1 MKITFT
7 DTAIHRLTPFTSDQ
21 NEAML
26 KLVFD
31 TEDCGCS
38 VNGVPTLWLVSQ
50 ANDDD
55 LTAETE
61 TFKLIYKAKDEIFF
75 EENMKIDYHEGNKS
89 YILKSNNQI
98 YNAGMSLVDKR

>member
-1 MKITFT
+1 M
-7 DTAIHRLTPFTSDQ
+7 TPY
-21 NEAML
+21 L

-31 TEDCGCS
+31 TEGCGCS

-50 ANDDD
+50 ANADD
-55 LTAETE
+55 LIRCDRY
-61 TFKLIYKAKDEIFF
+61 FQFIYKAKDEIFF
-75 EENMKIDYHEGNKS
+75 EENMKIDFHEGNKS

>member
-7 DTAIHRLTPFTSDQ
+7 DSAIERLTPYMDQ
-21 NEAML
+21 GDARL

-31 TEDCGCS
+31 TEGCGCS
-38 VNGVPTLWLVSQ
+38 VNGVPTLWLVSEESQ
-50 ANDDD
+50 QD
-55 LTAETE
+55 LTAETNS
-61 TFKLIYKAKDEIFF
+61 FKLIYNSKDEIFY
-75 EENMKIDYHEGNKS
+75 EANMKIDFSERIKS

>member
-7 DTAIHRLTPFTSDQ
+7 DTAIHRLTPFIQD
-21 NEAML
+21 NDAIL

-31 TEDCGCS
+31 TEGCGCS
-38 VNGVPTLWLVSQ
+38 VNGVPTLWLVNK

-61 TFKLIYKAKDEIFF
+61 HFTLIYKAKDAIFF
-75 EENMKIDYHEGNKS
+75 EDNMKIDYHEGNKS

>member
-7 DTAIHRLTPFTSDQ
+7 DTAIHRLTPFLGQ
-21 NEAML
+21 NEAIL

-38 VNGVPTLWLVSQ
+38 VNGVPTLWLVSK
-50 ANDDD
+50 ASDGE

-61 TFKLIYKAKDEIFF
+61 SFKLIYKAKDEIFF

>member
-21 NEAML
+21 NEAIL

-50 ANDDD
+50 ANNDD

-61 TFKLIYKAKDEIFF
+61 TFKLTYKAKDEIFF
-75 EENMKIDYHEGNKS
+75 EENMKIDFNEANKS
-89 YILKSNNQI
+89 FILKSNNQI
-98 YNAGMSLVDKR
+98 YTAGMSLVDKR

>member
-7 DTAIHRLTPFTSDQ
+7 DTAIHRLTPVAGH
-21 NEAML
+21 NEAIL

-31 TEDCGCS
+31 TEGCGCS
-38 VNGVPTLWLVSQ
+38 VNGVPTLWLVSK
-50 ANDDD
+50 ANEDDI
-55 LTAETE
+55 TAETE
-61 TFKLIYKAKDEIFF
+61 IFKLIYKAKDEIFF
-75 EENMKIDYHEGNKS
+75 EENMKIDFHEGNKS

>member
-7 DTAIHRLTPFTSDQ
+7 DSAIERLTPYMGQGDAQ
-21 NEAML
+21 L

-31 TEDCGCS
+31 TEGCGCS
-38 VNGVPTLWLVSQ
+38 VNGVPTLWLVSEESQ
-50 ANDDD
+50 QD
-55 LTAETE
+55 LTAETNS
-61 TFKLIYKAKDEIFF
+61 FKLIYNSKDEIFY
-75 EENMKIDYHEGNKS
+75 EANMKIDFSEGNKS